1 MPGERDE
8 KDDMIFIKYMFWTL
22 DSPFTIQDEVAS
34 FCSHIDK
41 SKMNIFRIYI
51 DPISVHTILFVLKD
65 DHYTFFPL

>member
-34 FCSHIDK
+34 
-41 SKMNIFRIYI
+41 
-51 DPISVHTILFVLKD
+51 DPTHLLWL
-65 DHYTFFPL
+65 Y